1 MMSGPG
7 FSRRALIGTGIAAT
21 GSLALSAGGLGRGRQ
36 NDTEVWVAKQQI
48 AELRQLYGFATDLIG
63 SAESASIEEGRSI
76 YRRIFTA
83 DAAIGA
89 ANVESVT
96 GPDAWVDVVLGAL
109 KVFAST
115 QHLIGTQYVDVHS
128 LPDADGQGGAASMRS
143 YLQAWHAKADGELWL
158 FIGTY
163 HDEASYSAEHGWQ
176 ISKMVLEQV
185 SEDRRQ
191 LGS

>member
-1 MMSGPG
+1 MTNGSG
-7 FSRRALIGTGIAAT
+7 FSRRTLIGTGIAAT
-21 GSLALSAGGLGRGRQ
+21 GSLAFSAGAQVPARQ
-36 NDTEVWVAKQQI
+36 DDTAVWVAKQQI

-63 SAESASIEEGRSI
+63 SGETLSIEEGRSI
-76 YRRIFTA
+76 YRRIFTT

-109 KVFAST
+109 KVYGST
-115 QHLIGTQYVDVHS
+115 QHLIGTQYVDVHA

-143 YLQAWHAKADGELWL
+143 YLQAWHAKPDGELWL

-163 HDEASYSAEHGWQ
+163 HDEASYSKEHGWQ